1 MITIIYIDITK
12 KNNNFFQPQKTIAR
26 PRGLFLNINREEA
39 ESLMMSISPG
49 LYMFRISK
57 SPRTQYEFI
66 TLSIANTTGA
76 PVHFKIEYVSSSRS
90 PEYFGVPFFS
100 VQGYKFETLEELA
113 KFFKMNKL
121 SFLKNGFNFRLISEM
136 KILP

>member
-1 MITIIYIDITK
+1 
-12 KNNNFFQPQKTIAR
+12 
-26 PRGLFLNINREEA
+26 
-39 ESLMMSISPG
+39 
-49 LYMFRISK
+49 MFRISK